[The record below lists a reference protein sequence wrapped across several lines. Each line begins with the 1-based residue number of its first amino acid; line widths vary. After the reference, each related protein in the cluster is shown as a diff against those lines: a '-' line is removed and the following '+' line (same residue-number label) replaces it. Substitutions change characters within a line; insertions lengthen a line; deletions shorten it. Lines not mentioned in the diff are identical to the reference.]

1 MINSNFVS
9 IVLAGTN
16 NNRLTNALNLQLE
29 GEDVPDD
36 SKWTSSL
43 AKTLTRATTATTT
56 ANIKDSGTYLIFG
69 NGNTPNNDYSLSSE
83 ITSGLTCNTMTRAFT
98 KSGIIY
104 TSTITNDSSNPIT
117 ITEIG
122 LCEDCLGGYNNYG
135 QAILGREEIEP
146 ITLQPGDT
154 KSFTYKINLSV
165 EE

>member
-16 NNRLTNALNLQLE
+16 NNSLTNTLNLLKS
-29 GEDVPDD
+29 GNYVPNG
-36 SKWTSSL
+36 SYWAPYLTH
-43 AKTLTRATTATTT
+43 TLTKATTVSL
-56 ANIKDSGTYLIFG
+56 NDIGTYLIFG

-83 ITSGLTCNTMTRAFT
+83 ITSGLTCNAIRQAYT
-98 KSGIIY
+98 KSGMIY

-122 LCEDCLGGYNNYG
+122 LCEDCAYDSSNYG

>member
-9 IVLAGTN
+9 IVLSGTAGGD
-16 NNRLTNALNLQLE
+16 RLIDTLNLKSV
-29 GEDVPDD
+29 GD
-36 SKWTSSL
+36 SRPRGNDWMACLGIEVVK
-43 AKTLTRATTATTT
+43 ATTAGL
-56 ANIKDSGTYLIFG
+56 NSRGTYLIFG
-69 NGNTPNNDYSLSSE
+69 NGNTPPNNDYSLSSE
-83 ITSGLTCNTMTRAFT
+83 ITSGLTCNAVGQAYT
-98 KSGIIY
+98 KSGMIY

-122 LCEDCLGGYNNYG
+122 LCEDCINSSIDYG

>member
-9 IVLAGTN
+9 IVLAGTDN
-16 NNRLTNALNLQLE
+16 FKLPNALNLKKAVN
-29 GEDVPDD
+29 VPDG
-36 SKWTSSL
+36 SYWARSLVMSL
-43 AKTLTRATTATTT
+43 AKATTEGL
-56 ANIKDSGTYLIFG
+56 NDSGTYLIFG
-69 NGNTPNNDYSLSSE
+69 NGNTPPNNDYSLSSE
-83 ITSGLTCNTMTRAFT
+83 ITSGLTCNAIRQAYT
-98 KSGIIY
+98 KSGMIY

-122 LCEDCLGGYNNYG
+122 LCEDCVIKTDYG

>member
-9 IVLAGTN
+9 IVLAGINKN
-16 NNRLTNALNLQLE
+16 NLTNTLNLKAEAGGLD
-29 GEDVPDD
+29 GDT
-36 SKWTSSL
+36 WTAQL
-43 AKTLTRATTATTT
+43 AKPLTKATTADL
-56 ANIKDSGTYLIFG
+56 NDRGTYLIFG

-83 ITSGLTCNTMTRAFT
+83 ITSGLTCNAMNCAFT

-104 TSTITNDSSNPIT
+104 TSTITNNSSNPIT

-122 LCEDCLGGYNNYG
+122 LCVDCFYYSNVYG
-135 QAILGREEIEP
+135 QAIVGREEIEP

>member
-16 NNRLTNALNLQLE
+16 NNSLTNTLKLKSSGSYLPNGSLWIRQL
-29 GEDVPDD
+29 VM
-36 SKWTSSL
+36 SL
-43 AKTLTRATTATTT
+43 AKATTAGV
-56 ANIKDSGTYLIFG
+56 NNNGTYLIFG
-69 NGNTPNNDYSLSSE
+69 NGNTPPNNDYSLSSE
-83 ITSGLTCNTMTRAFT
+83 ITSSLTCNAIRQAYT
-98 KSGIIY
+98 KSGMIY

-122 LCEDCLGGYNNYG
+122 LCEDCVVESGSNYG

>member
-16 NNRLTNALNLQLE
+16 NNSLTNTLNLKFK
-29 GEDVPDD
+29 DVVPNGAD
-36 SKWTSSL
+36 WMVWLATPL
-43 AKTLTRATTATTT
+43 AKATTG
-56 ANIKDSGTYLIFG
+56 NFSQGQSGTYLIFG
-69 NGNTPNNDYSLSSE
+69 NGNTPNYDYSLSSE
-83 ITSGLTCNTMTRAFT
+83 ITSGLTCNAMNCAFT

-122 LCEDCLGGYNNYG
+122 LCEDCYPATYTYG

>member
-1 MINSNFVS
+1 MINSNFVC

-16 NNRLTNALNLQLE
+16 NNSLFNTLHLKSSSGSSIPNGSDWMVLL
-29 GEDVPDD
+29 VH
-36 SKWTSSL
+36 SL
-43 AKTLTRATTATTT
+43 AKATTAGV
-56 ANIKDSGTYLIFG
+56 NNGGTYLIFG
-69 NGNTPNNDYSLSSE
+69 NGNIPPNNDYSLSSE
-83 ITSGLTCNTMTRAFT
+83 ITSGLTCNAIRQAYT
-98 KSGIIY
+98 KSGMIY
-104 TSTITNDSSNPIT
+104 TSTITNDSSKPIT

-122 LCEDCLGGYNNYG
+122 LCEDCVISSGNYG

>member
-9 IVLAGTN
+9 IVLSGTDN
-16 NNRLTNALNLQLE
+16 GHLPNTLNLKSS
-29 GEDVPDD
+29 GD
-36 SKWTSSL
+36 STPADNFWLRPLVMSL
-43 AKTLTRATTATTT
+43 AKATTAGV
-56 ANIKDSGTYLIFG
+56 KDNGTYLIFG
-69 NGNTPNNDYSLSSE
+69 NGNTPPNNDYSLSSE
-83 ITSGLTCNTMTRAFT
+83 ITSGLTCNAIRQAYT
-98 KSGIIY
+98 KSGMIY

-122 LCEDCLGGYNNYG
+122 LCEDCVNDGSYYA

>member
-9 IVLAGTN
+9 IVLAGINKN
-16 NNRLTNALNLQLE
+16 NLTNTLNLKLE
-29 GEDVPDD
+29 NNVPDGSYWMSWFAD
-36 SKWTSSL
+36 P
-43 AKTLTRATTATTT
+43 LTKATTAGLS
-56 ANIKDSGTYLIFG
+56 DVGTYLIFG

-83 ITSGLTCNTMTRAFT
+83 ITSGLTCNAIKCAFT

-122 LCEDCLGGYNNYG
+122 LCEDCAIDGSRYG

>member
-9 IVLAGTN
+9 IVLAGIN
-16 NNRLTNALNLQLE
+16 NNTPTNTLNLKKQDVVPNGEYWMASLANPLTNA
-29 GEDVPDD
+29 
-36 SKWTSSL
+36 
-43 AKTLTRATTATTT
+43 TTARLS
-56 ANIKDSGTYLIFG
+56 IGLSGTYLIFG

-83 ITSGLTCNTMTRAFT
+83 ITSGLTCNAMKCAFT

-122 LCEDCLGGYNNYG
+122 LCEDCYPVNYTYG

>member
-1 MINSNFVS
+1 MINSNFANIILSGV
-9 IVLAGTN
+9 N
-16 NNRLTNALNLQLE
+16 NNRPTNTLNLKSE
-29 GEDVPDD
+29 NSPNNDNWM
-36 SKWTSSL
+36 KY
-43 AKTLTRATTATTT
+43 LTIPLTKATTAGL
-56 ANIKDSGTYLIFG
+56 NERGTYLIFG
-69 NGNTPNNDYSLSSE
+69 NGNTPDNDYSLSSE
-83 ITSGLTCNTMTRAFT
+83 ITSGLKCNVINCVFT
-98 KSGIIY
+98 KSGGIMY

-122 LCEDCLGGYNNYG
+122 LCEDLYFMSESYG

>member
-1 MINSNFVS
+1 MINSNYVS
-9 IVLAGTN
+9 IILSGTAGGD
-16 NNRLTNALNLQLE
+16 RLIGTLNLKSMGSSRPSGSDWMHFLT
-29 GEDVPDD
+29 
-36 SKWTSSL
+36 TSL
-43 AKTLTRATTATTT
+43 VKATT
-56 ANIKDSGTYLIFG
+56 ANINYSGTYLIFG
-69 NGNTPNNDYSLSSE
+69 NGNTPPNNDYSLSSE
-83 ITSGLTCNTMTRAFT
+83 ITSGLTCNAIRQAFT
-98 KSGIIY
+98 KSGMIY

-122 LCEDCLGGYNNYG
+122 LCEDCIQSSTIYG

>member
-16 NNRLTNALNLQLE
+16 NNTVTNTLNLKVKGVYTPSGADWME
-29 GEDVPDD
+29 
-36 SKWTSSL
+36 WL
-43 AKTLTRATTATTT
+43 ATPLTKATTAGFSQ
-56 ANIKDSGTYLIFG
+56 NRKGTYLIFG
-69 NGNTPNNDYSLSSE
+69 NGNTPNDDYSLSSE
-83 ITSGLTCNTMTRAFT
+83 ITSGLTCNAIKCAFT
-98 KSGIIY
+98 ESGLIY

-122 LCEDCLGGYNNYG
+122 LCEDCVSINTDYYG
-135 QAILGREEIEP
+135 QAIVGREEIEP

>member
-16 NNRLTNALNLQLE
+16 NDNLTNTLNLKSEKNSPNGRTWMYFL
-29 GEDVPDD
+29 
-36 SKWTSSL
+36 STSRV
-43 AKTLTRATTATTT
+43 KATTEGL
-56 ANIKDSGTYLIFG
+56 NVEEHGGTYLIFG
-69 NGNTPNNDYSLSSE
+69 NGNTPPNDDYSLSSE
-83 ITSGLTCNTMTRAFT
+83 ITSGLTCNAIRQAYT
-98 KSGIIY
+98 KSGMIY

-122 LCEDCLGGYNNYG
+122 LCEDCMIDSNNYG

>member
-9 IVLAGTN
+9 IVLAGTDN
-16 NNRLTNALNLQLE
+16 FNLPNALNFLKKAGNVSDGSYWARSL
-29 GEDVPDD
+29 VM
-36 SKWTSSL
+36 SL
-43 AKTLTRATTATTT
+43 AKATTEGL
-56 ANIKDSGTYLIFG
+56 NSSGTYLIFG
-69 NGNTPNNDYSLSSE
+69 NGNTPPNNDYSLSSE
-83 ITSGLTCNTMTRAFT
+83 ITSGLTCNAIRQAYT
-98 KSGIIY
+98 KSGMIY

-122 LCEDCLGGYNNYG
+122 LCEDCVINSANYG

>member
-9 IVLAGTN
+9 IILSGIN
-16 NNRLTNALNLQLE
+16 NQHLTNTLNLMRKG
-29 GEDVPDD
+29 GEIPND
-36 SKWTSSL
+36 SYWTSSL
-43 AKTLTRATTATTT
+43 AKTVTRANTA
-56 ANIKDSGTYLIFG
+56 AEMKNSGTYLIFG

-83 ITSGLTCNTMTRAFT
+83 ITSGLTCNAIGQAYT
-98 KSGIIY
+98 KSGMIY

-122 LCEDCLGGYNNYG
+122 LCEDCLGGYDNYA

>member
-1 MINSNFVS
+1 MINNNFVS
-9 IVLAGTN
+9 IVLAGIN
-16 NNRLTNALNLQLE
+16 NDTLPNTLKLKSGNYN
-29 GEDVPDD
+29 PDGA
-36 SKWTSSL
+36 SWTASL
-43 AKTLTRATTATTT
+43 ATPLTKATTGDSV
-56 ANIKDSGTYLIFG
+56 NDSGTYLIFG
-69 NGNTPNNDYSLSSE
+69 NGNTPDNDYSLSSE
-83 ITSGLTCNTMTRAFT
+83 ITSGLKCNTMNRAFT

-122 LCEDCLGGYNNYG
+122 LCEDYCSSANSSYYA
-135 QAILGREEIEP
+135 QAIIGREEIEP

>member
-16 NNRLTNALNLQLE
+16 NYSLTNTLNLKLS
-29 GEDVPDD
+29 GDITPNGSD
-36 SKWTSSL
+36 WMSSL
-43 AKTLTRATTATTT
+43 AHSLTKATTAGLHS
-56 ANIKDSGTYLIFG
+56 SGTYLIFG
-69 NGNTPNNDYSLSSE
+69 NGNTPKNDYSLSSE
-83 ITSGLTCNTMTRAFT
+83 ITSGLTCNAIRCVFT

-122 LCEDCLGGYNNYG
+122 LCEDCVSSSSSYG

>member
-9 IVLAGTN
+9 IILAGTDN
-16 NNRLTNALNLQLE
+16 FNLPNALNLKTALN
-29 GEDVPDD
+29 VPVGAYWAR
-36 SKWTSSL
+36 SLVMSL
-43 AKTLTRATTATTT
+43 AKATTEGL
-56 ANIKDSGTYLIFG
+56 NHSGTYLIFG
-69 NGNTPNNDYSLSSE
+69 NGNTPPNDDYSLSSE
-83 ITSGLTCNTMTRAFT
+83 ITSGLTCNAIRQAYT
-98 KSGIIY
+98 KSGMIY

-122 LCEDCLGGYNNYG
+122 LCEDCVDSSSSYG

>member
-9 IVLAGTN
+9 IILSGTN
-16 NNRLTNALNLQLE
+16 NQNLTNTLNVKVSNGMPNGSYWLPAL
-29 GEDVPDD
+29 GDVKKEVD
-36 SKWTSSL
+36 T
-43 AKTLTRATTATTT
+43 TRL
-56 ANIKDSGTYLIFG
+56 NSSGTYLIFG
-69 NGNTPNNDYSLSSE
+69 KGNTPKNDYSLSSE
-83 ITSGLTCNTMTRAFT
+83 ITSGLICNTMTKAFT

-104 TSTITNDSSNPIT
+104 TSTITNNSTDSIT

-122 LCEDCLGGYNNYG
+122 LCVDCFYSNTLYG

>member
-1 MINSNFVS
+1 MINSNFVT

-16 NNRLTNALNLQLE
+16 GGNLFMNLNLKSSGGSIPGGSDWMILL
-29 GEDVPDD
+29 V
-36 SKWTSSL
+36 TSL
-43 AKTLTRATTATTT
+43 AKATTADV
-56 ANIKDSGTYLIFG
+56 NRGGTYLIFG
-69 NGNTPNNDYSLSSE
+69 NGNTPPNNDYSLSSE
-83 ITSGLTCNTMTRAFT
+83 ITSGLICNAIRQAYT
-98 KSGIIY
+98 KSGMLY
-104 TSTITNDSSNPIT
+104 TSTITNNSSNPIT

-122 LCEDCLGGYNNYG
+122 LCEDCVVDGSRYG

>member
-16 NNRLTNALNLQLE
+16 NYSLTNTLNLKLS
-29 GEDVPDD
+29 GDITPNGSD
-36 SKWTSSL
+36 WTVSL
-43 AKTLTRATTATTT
+43 AQPLTKATTAGLHS
-56 ANIKDSGTYLIFG
+56 SGTYLIFG
-69 NGNTPNNDYSLSSE
+69 KGNTPNNDYSLSSE
-83 ITSGLTCNTMTRAFT
+83 ITSGLTCNAIRCAFT

-122 LCEDCLGGYNNYG
+122 LCEDCVSSSSSYG

>member
-9 IVLAGTN
+9 IILSGI
-16 NNRLTNALNLQLE
+16 NRNKLPNTLKFKRTGSYL
-29 GEDVPDD
+29 PDD
-36 SKWTSSL
+36 DQWATPLSMP
-43 AKTLTRATTATTT
+43 LTKATTT
-56 ANIKDSGTYLIFG
+56 AGSNRSGTYLIFG
-69 NGNTPNNDYSLSSE
+69 NGNTPNDDYSLSSE
-83 ITSGLTCNTMTRAFT
+83 ITSGLTCNAMNCAFT

-122 LCEDCLGGYNNYG
+122 LCEDCFLSGEFYG
-135 QAILGREEIEP
+135 QVIVGREEIEP

>member
-9 IVLAGTN
+9 IVLTGTN
-16 NNRLTNALNLQLE
+16 NNSLTNTLKLE
-29 GEDVPDD
+29 
-36 SKWTSSL
+36 SSGNYL
-43 AKTLTRATTATTT
+43 PNGNYWMPYLTHSLTKATTAGL
-56 ANIKDSGTYLIFG
+56 NDSGTYLIFG

-83 ITSGLTCNTMTRAFT
+83 ITSGLTCNAIKCAFT

-122 LCEDCLGGYNNYG
+122 LCEDCVSSSSSYG

>member
-9 IVLAGTN
+9 IVLSGTN
-16 NNRLTNALNLQLE
+16 GGASLTNTLE
-29 GEDVPDD
+29 LKLSGGSRPGGGD
-36 SKWTSSL
+36 WMYYLTTSL
-43 AKTLTRATTATTT
+43 VKATTAGV
-56 ANIKDSGTYLIFG
+56 NYSGTYLIFG
-69 NGNTPNNDYSLSSE
+69 NGNTPPNNDYSLSSE
-83 ITSGLTCNTMTRAFT
+83 ITSGLTCNAIRQAFT
-98 KSGIIY
+98 KSGMIY

-122 LCEDCLGGYNNYG
+122 LCEDCVISGNEYG